1 MARYEFTTEPDE
13 GSWIDRSSRLINLCV
28 RALGM
33 VLLLVGFAIALM
45 VIANAWSLYQDP
57 AEIER
62 FARAVEQ
69 GSNLDLTLASA
80 TARGAAQLE
89 TGAPT
94 VDDGEEISAA
104 RPAPPTSQPAF
115 RFSYFVAWLLAI
127 MLLLL
132 IGRLSIAAI
141 RTGGELALYDVKI
154 GRMARAL
161 MTERLRLEGRE
172 PRS

>member
-1 MARYEFTTEPDE
+1 MARYEFTTDREDE
-13 GSWIDRSSRLINLCV
+13 GWVDRSSRLINLFV
-28 RALGM
+28 RGLGM

-45 VIANAWSLYQDP
+45 VISNAWSLYQDP

-69 GSNLDLTLASA
+69 GSNLDLTLANA

-89 TGAPT
+89 SGGPT
-94 VDDGEEISAA
+94 FDDDESASAA
-104 RPAPPTSQPAF
+104 APSGAQPTF

-161 MTERLRLEGRE
+161 MTERMRLEGRE
-172 PRS
+172 PQS